1 MTKHAPTGTEHG
13 LIHREFS
20 DGTLTPACICG
31 WYSARREH
39 ADFEQHIAAGTD
51 QAAAKLRAGYSELDT
66 PCHPSRAAYTDDIDG
81 EAAYVLALH
90 RWHAYITLADLW
102 GIPLP

>member
-1 MTKHAPTGTEHG
+1 MNPAPTGPT
-13 LIHREFS
+13 
-20 DGTLTPACICG
+20 D
-31 WYSARREH
+31 RRIE
-39 ADFEQHIAAGTD
+39 
-51 QAAAKLRAGYSELDT
+51 AKLRAGYGEMDT
-66 PCHPSRAAYTDDIDG
+66 PCRPSRAAYTDDIDG